1 MSEYTSA
8 VERARRAF
16 ASVSRL
22 EGALAREPDRA
33 DLQTNLA
40 ASQKLARKS
49 QDQLFRLS
57 EIQHIEVSNYRL
69 LPESAQ
75 GYVLPCVAQLLL
87 EYQNLFSQIF
97 DALRNGPK
105 ERATLGREALEESSM
120 EFAYSYSGSLGVVLF
135 VPSERGLFSGKL
147 DESID
152 ALFQVLNIDSQ
163 STVRDVAR
171 TLGRPV
177 VKRIH
182 DWSDANIKGGFATDV
197 RWNRSDGRQL
207 GEVIERRRMEKIV
220 EIIGATSDQQM
231 EEMSVVGI
239 LIGAILEVVLFI
251 LPCSMGMTI
260 GGIREKTL
268 FLLIQR

>member
-1 MSEYTSA
+1 M
-8 VERARRAF
+8 
-16 ASVSRL
+16 
-22 EGALAREPDRA
+22 
-33 DLQTNLA
+33 
-40 ASQKLARKS
+40 
-49 QDQLFRLS
+49 
-57 EIQHIEVSNYRL
+57 
-69 LPESAQ
+69 AQ
-75 GYVLPCVAQLLL
+75 SLL

-120 EFAYSYSGSLGVVLF
+120 EFAYSYSGSLGVVLL
-135 VPSERGLFSGKL
+135 VPTERCLFSGKL

-220 EIIGATSDQQM
+220 EIIDATSDQQT
-231 EEMSVVGI
+231 EEISVVGI
-239 LIGAILEVVLFI
+239 LIGGNIRSGIFHFAVLDGNDYRGYQGEDFR
-251 LPCSMGMTI
+251 SSNTEMTL
-260 GGIREKTL
+260 GKQYRARIRETKTQIYATEKL
-268 FLLIQR
+268 EIKHELLALERLPASDI